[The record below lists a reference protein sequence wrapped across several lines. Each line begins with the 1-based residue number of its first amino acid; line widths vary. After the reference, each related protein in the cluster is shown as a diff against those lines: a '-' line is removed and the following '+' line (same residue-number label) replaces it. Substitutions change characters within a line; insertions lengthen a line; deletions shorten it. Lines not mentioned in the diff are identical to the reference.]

1 MQRDEAYLL
10 DMLLA
15 AREARD
21 FVASFDLEEFRAN
34 RMAQLAVVK
43 AIEIVGEAASRVSD
57 TFADGH
63 PDIPWRAIVGM
74 RNRLVHDYAGI
85 DLDRVWATAN
95 SNIPELI
102 TLLEPHLPP
111 EDAEGRGD

>member
-74 RNRLVHDYAGI
+74 RNRLVRLCRHRSRSRLGDGQQQHT
-85 DLDRVWATAN
+85 RTHN
-95 SNIPELI
+95 
-102 TLLEPHLPP
+102 PP
-111 EDAEGRGD
+111 